1 LQGREAAVKR
11 PTVEMEKDAW
21 DAVEWDGLAAGH
33 HPDLSEPVHSRY
45 YRRKRLLRGTVLRY
59 THIAVLLCILIC

>member
-1 LQGREAAVKR
+1 
-11 PTVEMEKDAW
+11 MEKGAW